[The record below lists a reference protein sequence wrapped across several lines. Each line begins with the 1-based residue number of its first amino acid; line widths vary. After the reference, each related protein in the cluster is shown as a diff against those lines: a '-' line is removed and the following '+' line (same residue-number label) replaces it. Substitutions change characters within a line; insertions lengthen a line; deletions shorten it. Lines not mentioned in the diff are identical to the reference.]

1 MKKQTLRSAAG
12 ILLSALLVTS
22 CSLEEFDLDDKVPEG
37 KEENW
42 TIKDKNSGT
51 LEVTEKYAQE
61 AGLYYVDDN
70 PEGIHSVEFLPTGIY
85 IITRKESGYPTE
97 SIESQS
103 AQTKTVTVNTPK
115 GPMRVPILTGKK
127 AETRSEKG
135 VYYQTQTGTYEYE
148 GGIYRIYLSTN
159 ERWTIEDG
167 KLIMSSNG
175 RTYTVRP
182 AAPIY
187 EGALTARLCHT
198 WKIEKELIKVYD
210 SNNRL
215 IGTYKL
221 NDNEVEDSY
230 VAFSRYGTFLDY
242 DYDQGFYADAGTWN
256 WIDQHE
262 QRLRHRFDSDGEAFE
277 TTVYFAGNHLY
288 MTQEADDI
296 YDSDYFYDDY
306 GYKALVLVCFS
317 VVGN

>member
-12 ILLSALLVTS
+12 ILPSALLVTS
-22 CSLEEFDLDDKVPEG
+22 CSLEEFNYEDKVPEG

-42 TIKDKNSGT
+42 TIANKNSGT
-51 LEVTEKYAQE
+51 LEVEEKYEKE
-61 AGLYYVDDN
+61 AGLYYVDEN
-70 PEGIHSVEFLPTGIY
+70 PEGVHSIEFLPTGTY
-85 IITRKESGYPTE
+85 IITYMKSGYPTE
-97 SIESQS
+97 STESQS
-103 AQTKTVTVNTPK
+103 AQTKTFTVNTPK

-127 AETRSEKG
+127 AETRSESG
-135 VYYQTQTGTYEYE
+135 VYYQTQTGTYEHE
-148 GGIYRIYLSTN
+148 GGVYRIYLPTN
-159 ERWTIEDG
+159 MSWTIENG
-167 KLIMSSNG
+167 KLIMSSDG
-175 RTYTVRP
+175 RTYTVRL
-182 AAPIY
+182 ADQIY
-187 EGALTARLCHT
+187 TGALSARLCHT

-210 SNNRL
+210 PNNRL
-215 IGTYKL
+215 IGTYQL
-221 NDNEVEDSY
+221 NDNEIGDSY

-242 DYDQGFYADAGTWN
+242 GYDQEYYAEAGTWN
-256 WIDQHE
+256 WIDQSE

-317 VVGN
+317 VVGY